1 MINTSISLNV
11 VNATTAY
18 TINQDTDDY
27 IDANATTAA
36 FTVTLPLLAQT
47 VRGQS
52 FTVTKVDS
60 SANAVTIACSGTD
73 TFLDVVPSKTVS
85 TQWSYLRVVCSV
97 NSSGNKV
104 WRVI

>member
-11 VNATTAY
+11 VSATSAY

-27 IDANATTAA
+27 IDANATSAA
-36 FTVTLPLLAQT
+36 FTVTLPLLSQT

-60 SANAVTIACSGTD
+60 SSNAVTIACSSGD
-73 TFLDVVPSKTVS
+73 TFLDGTTSKTAS
-85 TQWSYLRVVCSV
+85 AQWAYVRMVCST
-97 NSSGNKV
+97 NTAGNKV
-104 WRVI
+104 WRLI

>member
-60 SANAVTIACSGTD
+60 SANVVTVACSGTD
-73 TFLDVVPSKTVS
+73 TFLDGTTSKTAS
-85 TQWSYLRVVCSV
+85 TQWAYVRMICST
-97 NSSGNKV
+97 NTAGNKV
-104 WRVI
+104 WRLF